1 MIAAAGGGRQR
12 RRQPTRATVAGP
24 GRGGYVPRPPFAAA
38 AAAAWSA
45 PPTRRQHARRN
56 GRAGRGCR
64 GGKGGGREPPPSS
77 AGDLARPA
85 PHPRAPSRMRLRL
98 TTLPRL
104 ACRCTGT
111 CRGRSTLGGPRP
123 RARAREA
130 RHRVRRCRRKTPEA
144 CPNCDG
150 AHPRGEDSQRRR
162 HARRRADWGF
172 ESHARLPTASPP
184 RCVW

>member
-1 MIAAAGGGRQR
+1 MHAPGGVRTPTALCRCR
-12 RRQPTRATVAGP
+12 RRRVECAAD
-24 GRGGYVPRPPFAAA
+24 AAA
-38 AAAAWSA
+38 ARPSQ
-45 PPTRRQHARRN
+45 RQSGARVSWREG
-56 GRAGRGCR
+56 GRAGAAALLC
-64 GGKGGGREPPPSS
+64 GRP
-77 AGDLARPA
+77 RPA
-85 PHPRAPSRMRLRL
+85 PHPRAPSRMRWRL